1 MAAKRQRRN
10 GTWEFKFQRKGVLPN
25 PVYFTFDT
33 LEEGEAYEK
42 IAEEVLSRGV
52 VPSEMGEAGLVPSKT
67 FLTPTSC
74 LAQRPRV
81 TQRCSSRWA
90 NLSGLAA

>member
-1 MAAKRQRRN
+1 M
-10 GTWEFKFQRKGVLPN
+10 LPN

-52 VPSEMGEAGLVPSKT
+52 VPSEMGEAEFWIPSKT
-67 FLTPTSC
+67 FSTPTSC